1 LCGCSFSYCANGDVH
16 ESAGAVAAADT
27 ESLKLSAQLE
37 RMEQAQRQIAQK
49 IDTIIANQQKIL
61 AELEIVKIRATRK

>member
-1 LCGCSFSYCANGDVH
+1 MAMSMSQQ
-16 ESAGAVAAADT
+16 EPSRPPDT

>member
-1 LCGCSFSYCANGDVH
+1 
-16 ESAGAVAAADT
+16 
-27 ESLKLSAQLE
+27 
-37 RMEQAQRQIAQK
+37 MEQAQRQIAQK